1 MFAFLSVTGIS
12 FVMNLFAM
20 DEAHIHII
28 IRNVGNVGNLLTK
41 PYQHRGDIDEEKCSA
56 FRQKFLAMKQ
66 VRDGTAAAGTA
77 PAGKA
82 V

>member
-1 MFAFLSVTGIS
+1 
-12 FVMNLFAM
+12 MNLFAM
-20 DEAHIHII
+20 DEAHIRAI
-28 IRNVGNVGNLLTK
+28 IRDVGNLLTK
-41 PYQHRGDIDEEKCSA
+41 PYQHRGDIDEAKCSA